1 MILINDAFVA
11 GFMYNHTR
19 TFLVSF
25 QLQSTMDC
33 QKAEQLIWTFRLWIL
48 FGSTIPWTAR
58 VAEHGGIFCFI
69 NSQGCVRL
77 QLTMDWRFKFQQT
90 DRVQPAAH
98 VQIQHEDLLQVTN
111 GGWDVWMNHALVPW
125 TASAEHG
132 GIFCYSV
139 EFETFLCGHIEM
151 KTHWGLQIT
160 VTWEIILPWWD
171 SKHRNVGKI
180 PQNWAKLYQLLKW
193 WF

>member
-90 DRVQPAAH
+90 DRVQPATH

-125 TASAEHG
+125 GAFLLFSTSLKYQWCVKLIYPCLHRE
-132 GIFCYSV
+132 IFPKIDV
-139 EFETFLCGHIEM
+139 HF
-151 KTHWGLQIT
+151 WQI
-160 VTWEIILPWWD
+160 
-171 SKHRNVGKI
+171 HVGPSSCPSYPLNSGVYI
-180 PQNWAKLYQLLKW
+180 CIYN
-193 WF
+193 

>member
-19 TFLVSF
+19 TFLVSI

-125 TASAEHG
+125 TASRRTWRYILLFC
-132 GIFCYSV
+132 GIRNISLRSHWDEDPLGSSNHCYMRDN
-139 EFETFLCGHIEM
+139 LALM
-151 KTHWGLQIT
+151 RL
-160 VTWEIILPWWD
+160 
-171 SKHRNVGKI
+171 
-180 PQNWAKLYQLLKW
+180 
-193 WF
+193 

>member
-1 MILINDAFVA
+1 MENWQRNTI
-11 GFMYNHTR
+11 
-19 TFLVSF
+19 SF
-25 QLQSTMDC
+25 TANNETMKWSNPDFAAC
-33 QKAEQLIWTFRLWIL
+33 NSPQTIPVLTIL

-111 GGWDVWMNHALVPW
+111 GG
-125 TASAEHG
+125 
-132 GIFCYSV
+132 
-139 EFETFLCGHIEM
+139 
-151 KTHWGLQIT
+151 
-160 VTWEIILPWWD
+160 
-171 SKHRNVGKI
+171 
-180 PQNWAKLYQLLKW
+180 
-193 WF
+193 

>member
-1 MILINDAFVA
+1 MMILINDAFVA

-33 QKAEQLIWTFRLWIL
+33 QKAEHLIWTFRLWIL

-69 NSQGCVRL
+69 NSQDCIKL
-77 QLTMDWRFKFQQT
+77 QLTMDCRFKFQQT

-111 GGWDVWMNHALVPW
+111 GGWDVWMNHALVTW
-125 TASAEHG
+125 TASIASCAEHG
-132 GIFCYSV
+132 DVFCGSQLQVFTLRWKHFGPHASDFSVQDLSTGVYIYSDV
-139 EFETFLCGHIEM
+139 
-151 KTHWGLQIT
+151 
-160 VTWEIILPWWD
+160 
-171 SKHRNVGKI
+171 
-180 PQNWAKLYQLLKW
+180 
-193 WF
+193 